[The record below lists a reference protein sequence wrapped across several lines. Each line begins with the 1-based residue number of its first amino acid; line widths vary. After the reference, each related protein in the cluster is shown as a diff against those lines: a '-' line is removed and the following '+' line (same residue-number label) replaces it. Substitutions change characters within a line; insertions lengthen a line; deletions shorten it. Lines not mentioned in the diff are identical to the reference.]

1 MSATKIQLSFFSSSN
16 LLAWIS
22 YPWKRYQT
30 LSNLTYLVRWFI
42 NLQWIAKLTLAL
54 CKTAFFNLML
64 MSFTL
69 VNFLYCFSWFFFLK
83 TTTHSIR
90 SQSRFSYMQS
100 AHAICLFFLQYMHF
114 YTLSHTLFHDVCK
127 FLYFLFDMC
136 LVFLGKVIVENKK
149 KIMLLFHK
157 YFSFMVFYMFCVKTK
172 H

>member
-54 CKTAFFNLML
+54 CKTAFFNMML

-69 VNFLYCFSWFFFLK
+69 VNFLYCFSWFFFPQNNNTFHPK
-83 TTTHSIR
+83 SI
-90 SQSRFSYMQS
+90 
-100 AHAICLFFLQYMHF
+100 AILIHAISTCNLFIFLAIYALLH
-114 YTLSHTLFHDVCK
+114 TLSHTIPWCVQIF
-127 FLYFLFDMC
+127 
-136 LVFLGKVIVENKK
+136 VFFIWYV
-149 KIMLLFHK
+149 
-157 YFSFMVFYMFCVKTK
+157 FSFSGKSYRWKQKKNYAAVS
-172 H
+172 